1 MFLLGLSVKFL
12 SFPRN
17 KRSSS
22 TWTRN
27 ETQIYPRNYIVSTRF
42 QQLLENG
49 VLLSTESR
57 FQTSSKYIKLRFTLK
72 NLKIQFFLSQRLVKA
87 WRCRMYARGK
97 TYRAR
102 LLVIVTTEREK
113 ETLHA
118 HTLDRVT
125 ILNCGQDNCT

>member
-17 KRSSS
+17 KCSSS

-49 VLLSTESR
+49 VLLSR

-72 NLKIQFFLSQRLVKA
+72 NLKIDPVLPLSKSLVKA